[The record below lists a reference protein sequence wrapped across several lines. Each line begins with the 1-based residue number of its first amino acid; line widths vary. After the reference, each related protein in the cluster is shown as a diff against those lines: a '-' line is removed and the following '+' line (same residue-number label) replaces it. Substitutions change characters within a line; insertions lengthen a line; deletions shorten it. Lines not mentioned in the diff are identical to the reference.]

1 MFWNVSVTN
10 VKQREK
16 KVLKVIKEMYFLI
29 IWRCFDFKYQMLNL
43 EKKILMVNKF
53 EY

>member
-1 MFWNVSVTN
+1 MYQWQMLN
-10 VKQREK
+10 RERK